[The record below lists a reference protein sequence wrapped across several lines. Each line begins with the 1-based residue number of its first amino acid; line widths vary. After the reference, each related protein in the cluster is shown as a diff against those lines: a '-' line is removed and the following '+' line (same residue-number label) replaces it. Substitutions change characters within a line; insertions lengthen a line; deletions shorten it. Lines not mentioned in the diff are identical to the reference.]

1 MPQVS
6 QQSPI
11 TTLTLENALLAIPT
25 HAGIGMQRRASRPV
39 WRYASNSRRD
49 RTQNISIETHNRH
62 EMSAKRGDRTS
73 TPDKLIPRTPIP
85 NYAFRIAPSPRDHR
99 CPCRSQNRPDAALRR
114 RTIYYPI
121 KRNIISSRQRG
132 QTLRSSQT
140 FSCASREK
148 AHYIKGRHSV
158 LTRGRNAIG
167 DIHIPP
173 AEPRQMAEFDGYD
186 SLLMQKNVKIRLNR
200 AENDAF

>member
-85 NYAFRIAPSPRDHR
+85 NYAFRIAPSPREPKPAR
-99 CPCRSQNRPDAALRR
+99 CSAATAHNLLSYKAEYHFFAPARTDAALFANILLRQPR
-114 RTIYYPI
+114 KSPLY
-121 KRNIISSRQRG
+121 KR
-132 QTLRSSQT
+132 
-140 FSCASREK
+140 
-148 AHYIKGRHSV
+148 
-158 LTRGRNAIG
+158 
-167 DIHIPP
+167 
-173 AEPRQMAEFDGYD
+173 
-186 SLLMQKNVKIRLNR
+186 
-200 AENDAF
+200 